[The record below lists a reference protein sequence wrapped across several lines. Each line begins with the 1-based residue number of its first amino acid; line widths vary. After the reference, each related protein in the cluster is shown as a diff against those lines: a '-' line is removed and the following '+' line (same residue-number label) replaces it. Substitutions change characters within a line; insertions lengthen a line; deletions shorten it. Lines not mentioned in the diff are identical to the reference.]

1 MRPTKITSFP
11 ASIRSLLV
19 SLVPRHT
26 TLANIDL
33 SSLRSKYTWP
43 EAGLLTLPSS
53 PFTLT
58 YSNSVSNVFHIDWD
72 RVVTVNSG
80 MFSFV
85 IAFRSQLIFISLYN
99 DSYEYHDRKGL
110 ERE

>member
-1 MRPTKITSFP
+1 MTKENIPEFTVTTLSQ
-11 ASIRSLLV
+11 SIRN
-19 SLVPRHT
+19 
-26 TLANIDL
+26 TLETEFE
-33 SSLRSKYTWP
+33 YVM
-43 EAGLLTLPSS
+43 
-53 PFTLT
+53 T
-58 YSNSVSNVFHIDWD
+58 YSNSVSNVFRIDWD

-99 DSYEYHDRKGL
+99 HSYEYHDRKGL